1 MRVALLCH
9 SRQDKSSRAL
19 EEFPGCCAG
28 LRGHVVW
35 SGMPDDRPF
44 DITLFGASSFVGVL
58 TAQYLAGAK
67 PGLRWAL
74 AGRNRDKLDA
84 VVRDLPA
91 STPAPQLL
99 IANVDD
105 AGSMRALAQSARVV
119 LTTVGPYTHYG
130 EPLVAACAE
139 LGTDYVDLTGEP
151 EFFKRMIARYHG
163 TAARS
168 GARILHACGFDSIPH
183 DLGALFTL
191 QALRERLSPAER
203 DSTPITIEGFVRTRA
218 KISGGTWQSA
228 LQVLSETSSLPSSQ
242 PVQVDGRSVGR
253 VPPRIHRR
261 AELGQWALPAPTID
275 PDVVCHSASL
285 LAEYGPQFRYGHYIT
300 FKNPAQ
306 IGAFLMGAGTV
317 IALSKVGPTRA
328 LLSKL
333 NPPGRGPSQEERDQ
347 SFFRVTFFGKAAGQR
362 VQCRVSGGDPGYSET
377 AKMMAETGLC
387 LAFDRER
394 TRACAGVL
402 TPAFALG
409 DVLTERLQ
417 RAGITFERMSD

>member
-1 MRVALLCH
+1 
-9 SRQDKSSRAL
+9 
-19 EEFPGCCAG
+19 
-28 LRGHVVW
+28 
-35 SGMPDDRPF
+35 MPDDRPF
-44 DITLFGASSFVGVL
+44 DITLFGASSFVGLL
-58 TAQYLAGAK
+58 TAQYLAGAR
-67 PGLRWAL
+67 PGMRWAL
-74 AGRNRDKLDA
+74 AGRNRAKLEA
-84 VVRDLPA
+84 VLRELPA
-91 STPAPQLL
+91 TTPAPQLL

-105 AGSMRALAQSARVV
+105 AASVRALAQSARVV

-183 DLGALFTL
+183 DLGALYTL
-191 QALRERLSPAER
+191 HALRERLAPAER
-203 DSTPITIEGFVRTRA
+203 DTTPITIEGVVRMRA

-228 LQVLSETSSLPSSQ
+228 LQVLSETSGLPNPQ
-242 PVQVDGRSVGR
+242 PIQVDGRSIGR

-261 AELGQWALPAPTID
+261 DELGLWVLPAPTID
-275 PDVVCHSASL
+275 PEIVCHSASL
-285 LAEYGPQFRYGHYIT
+285 SPEYGPQFRYGHYIT
-300 FKNPAQ
+300 FKNPLQ
-306 IGAFLMGAGTV
+306 VGAFLAGAGTV
-317 IALSKVGPTRA
+317 IALSKLAPARA

-333 NPPGRGPSQEERDQ
+333 NPPGRGPSQEVRDQ
-347 SFFRVTFFGKAAGQR
+347 SFFRVTFFGQAAGQR
-362 VQCRVSGGDPGYSET
+362 VQCRVSGGDPGYTET

-409 DVLTERLQ
+409 DVLIERLQ
-417 RAGITFERMSD
+417 RAGISFERLSTSD